1 MNAASILATIEGLKQ
16 IHGALGNQ
24 NQQGRQNVEYASSV
38 GQTAPELISQYR
50 PQNIEEEQRMYDL
63 RRSHDMM
70 NEAYNDRRRQSNFYV
85 DTAIAE
91 QANRARAAGDVLNA
105 YNNAR
110 NSTAQFISS
119 LSGPGVT
126 QR

>member
-24 NQQGRQNVEYASSV
+24 NQQGRQNVEYASRV
-38 GQTAPELISQYR
+38 GETAPELISQYR
-50 PQNIEEEQRMYDL
+50 PQSIEEEQRMYDM
-63 RRSHDMM
+63 RRNHDMM
-70 NEAYNDRRRQSNFYV
+70 NEAYNDRRRQSNFYT

-91 QANRARAAGDVLNA
+91 QANRANAARDVLNA
-105 YNNAR
+105 YNTAR
-110 NSTAQFISS
+110 SSTANFISS
-119 LSGPGVT
+119 LAGPTVS